1 MVNRKD
7 LNPDAS
13 PQAAFGAR
21 LRSSREAHRWTQEG
35 LSERMG
41 VSSGH
46 ISGVETTR
54 KTPSLHFA
62 KAADSAFGLLGT
74 DATFERQWHE
84 MQHGSLLEGY
94 PEYVGYQNRAAEI
107 RLFETGVIP
116 GLLQTREYA
125 SVLADAAVQR
135 GDVTPEQ
142 ATERVNVQIEQQAT
156 LARTPPPLIFAVL
169 DESCIRNPIGGAEVM
184 DRQLSRLL
192 EFAGQ
197 ASTFLQI
204 APYSMAERK
213 PFRRLVYLL
222 TMPDRSLMSYVE
234 SQTQG
239 HLDRELSSV
248 LPLVRNYHQLQIGAA
263 SQADSIAMI
272 EDLRK
277 GTLR

>member
-21 LRSSREAHRWTQEG
+21 LRSSREKRGWTQAQ
-35 LSERMG
+35 LSKVTG

-54 KTPSLHFA
+54 KSPSLHFA
-62 KAADSAFGLLGT
+62 KVVDTAFGLTGT
-74 DATFERQWHE
+74 DATFVRQWHE

-94 PEYVGYQNRAAEI
+94 PEYVGYQSRAAEI
-107 RLFETGVIP
+107 RLFETGAIP

-125 SVLADAAVQR
+125 SVLADAAVHR
-135 GDVTPEQ
+135 GDITPEQ
-142 ATERVNVQIEQQAT
+142 AAERVNVQIEQQAT
-156 LARTPPPLIFAVL
+156 LARSPSPLIFVVL
-169 DESCIRNPIGGAEVM
+169 EESCIRNPIGGPDVM
-184 DRQLSRLL
+184 DRQFRQLL
-192 EFAGQ
+192 EFAEQ
-197 ASTFLQI
+197 ASTSLQI

-222 TMPDRSLMSYVE
+222 TLPDRSLMSYVE

-239 HLDRELSSV
+239 SLDRDPSSV

-263 SQADSIAMI
+263 SQAESVAMI
-272 EDLRK
+272 EQLRK
-277 GTLR
+277 GTL